1 MNNLFWQAPG
11 NAKGFDSF
19 IGDNSKMNNRTIGIL
34 EYINSKLDDD
44 MSMAVGK
51 WSWQGRG
58 IPW

>member
-34 EYINSKLDDD
+34 EYIKEKSYINGYVNEKIYKAEIKLK
-44 MSMAVGK
+44 S
-51 WSWQGRG
+51 
-58 IPW
+58 